1 MRSTPG
7 CAIDQNEDPLEE
19 IILEVKDL
27 AFSFSTY
34 AGEVQAVRGVSFYL
48 RKGETL
54 AIVGESGCGKS
65 VSAQSIMKLNPMPP
79 GRLKSGSIRY
89 KGAEISTY
97 SEKQMEALR
106 GSEFSMI
113 FQDPMTSL
121 NPTMRVG
128 DQITEGIRKHQMLSR
143 KVSADHALEM
153 LRLVGIPNPER
164 NMLRYPHTFSG
175 GMRQR
180 IMIAMALACK
190 PGILFAD
197 EPTTA
202 LDVTTQAQII
212 ELMNDL
218 KQKLGTAIV
227 LITHDLGVVARMA
240 ERIAV
245 MYAGEIVETGSADDL
260 FYRPQHPYTW
270 GLLGSIPGAAGRHGD
285 LLSIPG
291 TPPDLFAPPSGCAFA
306 ARCMYRMKVCESV
319 APPKIEIAS
328 GHLASCWRLDPRAP
342 KVSPPVLIR
351 QRNTNPD
358 LQDQRD
364 LSYGS

>member
-1 MRSTPG
+1 
-7 CAIDQNEDPLEE
+7 
-19 IILEVKDL
+19 
-27 AFSFSTY
+27 
-34 AGEVQAVRGVSFYL
+34 VQAVRGVSFYL
-48 RKGETL
+48 RRGETL

-65 VSAQSIMKLNPMPP
+65 VSAQSIMKLNPIPP
-79 GRLKSGSIRY
+79 GRLKSGSILYQGR
-89 KGAEISTY
+89 EISGY
-97 SEKQMEALR
+97 SEKQMEGLR

-128 DQITEGIRKHQMLSR
+128 RQITEGIRKHQALKGKETEAR
-143 KVSADHALEM
+143 ALEM
-153 LRLVGIPNPER
+153 LKLVGIPNPER

-202 LDVTTQAQII
+202 LDVTTQAQIL

-218 KQKLGTAIV
+218 KHKLGTAIV

-245 MYAGEIVETGSADDL
+245 MYAGEIVETGSAEDI

-270 GLLGSIPGAAGRHGD
+270 GLLGSMPGSTRHHSD
-285 LLSIPG
+285 LISIPG
-291 TPPDLFAPPSGCAFA
+291 TPPDLFAPPKGCAFA
-306 ARCMYRMKVCESV
+306 ARCAYCMRACEEVS
-319 APPKIEIAS
+319 PPQRGVSDSHSA
-328 GHLASCWRLDPRAP
+328 ACWLLDARAP
-342 KVSPPVLIR
+342 KVAPPLAWR
-351 QRNTNPD
+351 GKLETGGSTN
-358 LQDQRD
+358 
-364 LSYGS
+364 GSH

>member
-1 MRSTPG
+1 MMDAKDS
-7 CAIDQNEDPLEE
+7 ALDEK
-19 IILEVKDL
+19 ILDVKDL
-27 AFSFSTY
+27 AFSFDTY

-48 RKGETL
+48 QRGETL

-65 VSAQSIMKLNPMPP
+65 VSAQSIMKLNPTPP

-89 KGAEISTY
+89 QGEEISKYT
-97 SEKQMEALR
+97 EKQMEALR
-106 GSEFSMI
+106 GTAFSMI

-128 DQITEGIRKHQMLSR
+128 RQITEGIRRHQSLNSKETEER
-143 KVSADHALEM
+143 ALEM

-164 NMLRYPHTFSG
+164 NMVRYPHTFSG

-180 IMIAMALACK
+180 IMIAMALACR
-190 PGILFAD
+190 PSILFAD

-202 LDVTTQAQII
+202 LDVTTQAQIL

-245 MYAGEIVETGSADDL
+245 MYAGEIVETGSARDV
-260 FYRPQHPYTW
+260 FYQPRHPYTW
-270 GLLGSIPGAAGRHGD
+270 GLLGSIPGAASRRSD
-285 LLSIPG
+285 LISIPG
-291 TPPDLFAPPSGCAFA
+291 TPPDLFAPPKGCAFA
-306 ARCMYRMKVCESV
+306 ARCMYRMGVCDQVSPAQQQVSE
-319 APPKIEIAS
+319 
-328 GHLASCWRLDPRAP
+328 GHLASCWLLDERAP
-342 KVSPPVLIR
+342 KVAPPALIR
-351 QRNTNPD
+351 RTAGGRMEDLAGIQGPGGKTN
-358 LQDQRD
+358 
-364 LSYGS
+364 G